1 MFGVGSFYVSLRLL
15 ICCLCISC
23 VYILSF
29 SFSLS
34 LSFSLFLS
42 FSSPLSLYVPLASL
56 LFLYPLPLKVG
67 IYFYVQR
74 TATAYDD
81 ALHVWQCVDERCES
95 FTHDVL

>member
-1 MFGVGSFYVSLRLL
+1 MFGVGSLRVSSSAYLL
-15 ICCLCISC
+15 SLYLLCLHS
-23 VYILSF
+23 LF
-29 SFSLS
+29 LFLSLS
-34 LSFSLFLS
+34 LVLS
-42 FSSPLSLYVPLASL
+42 FSSPLSLYVPLS
-56 LFLYPLPLKVG
+56 FLKCPLPLKVG